1 MSSATSATSPR
12 PATRLDTDAEALA
25 AATPADRDRVV
36 DVVRVAALATVAV
49 GHWLLAVVEWDD
61 GGLHGRNL
69 LVVAPWTRW
78 ATWVL
83 QVMPLFFVV
92 GGVANAASWA
102 SARRRATGW
111 AAWLHGRVDR
121 LVRPVAALVV
131 TWTAALAVA
140 AAFGADPAGLRTAS
154 RLVAMPLWFLAVYLG
169 VVAATP
175 AMVAL
180 HDRFGWRVSA
190 GLAVAAGAVDVIAGP
205 LGRPAVGWVNFAFV
219 WLFAHQLGFSWRDGR
234 LDGRR
239 AGLACAT
246 VGLGGLIVLTQALG
260 YPLGMVGAPGE
271 RSNTTPP
278 TLALVA
284 LTVGQTGLLLLARRR
299 VADWAA
305 RPRAWRAVV
314 AANGVA
320 MTVFLWHL
328 TALCIATLVFLPTGL
343 LPQPEPATA
352 AWWMLRPAWL
362 LALVALT
369 AALIVVFGRV
379 ETAVRPPR
387 PARPGRAATVRA
399 VAGAALVSAGLAI
412 AALYG
417 FPVAG
422 RPLLLPVLALVLVTV
437 GVVSVRS
444 SLLRRLAPPAAR
456 SQLRPILRRRPAAE
470 GRANHQPHWAET
482 ARAVQRAAS
491 ASRPQSSTVS
501 SSARASG
508 RTPARSKVS
517 AAT

>member
-1 MSSATSATSPR
+1 MSCAPSATPSATSPP
-12 PATRLDTDAEALA
+12 PASRLDPDALA

-36 DVVRVAALATVAV
+36 DVVRVAALVTVAV
-49 GHWLLAVVEWDD
+49 GHWLLAVVEWD
-61 GGLHGRNL
+61 GEGLHGRNL
-69 LVVAPWTRW
+69 LEVAPWARW

-83 QVMPLFFVV
+83 QVMPLFFLV

-102 SARRRATGW
+102 SAQRRATGW

-121 LVRPVAALVV
+121 LVRPVAALAV
-131 TWTAALAVA
+131 TWIAALAVA
-140 AAFGADPAGLRTAS
+140 AALGADSAGLGTAS

-175 AMVAL
+175 AMAAL
-180 HDRFGWRVSA
+180 HERFGWRVA
-190 GLAVAAGAVDVIAGP
+190 VGLAVAAGAVDVIAGP
-205 LGRPAVGWVNFAFV
+205 GGRPELGWLNFAFV

-239 AGLACAT
+239 TGLLLAAG
-246 VGLGGLIVLTQALG
+246 GLVGLIVLTQGLG

-284 LTVGQTGLLLLARRR
+284 LTIWQTGLLLLARRR
-299 VADWAA
+299 VAAWAS

-328 TALCIATLVFLPTGL
+328 TALCIATLAFLPTGL

-352 AWWMLRPAWL
+352 AWWMLRPAWI

-369 AALIVVFGRV
+369 VPLVAVFGGV
-379 ETAVRPPR
+379 EAAVRSPR
-387 PARPGRAATVRA
+387 PARPGPGATMRA
-399 VAGAALVSAGLAI
+399 VAGAALVSAGLTV
-412 AALYG
+412 AAASG
-417 FPVAG
+417 FPVPG
-422 RPLLLPVLALVLVTV
+422 QPLLFPVLAPVLVTV
-437 GVVSVRS
+437 GVITVRS
-444 SLLRRLAPPAAR
+444 TLLRRLAPPA
-456 SQLRPILRRRPAAE
+456 SPLQLRSRLRLHRVGAQW
-470 GRANHQPHWAET
+470 G
-482 ARAVQRAAS
+482 AAS
-491 ASRPQSSTVS
+491 ANRPQSSTVS

-508 RTPARSKVS
+508 RTPALSKAS
-517 AAT
+517 AVT